1 MLDAKPKVTVKPK
14 PVKVAKRAV
23 KSGRMMSPELLAL
36 AEKIETLQSSDIS
49 NLKRV
54 ASRLSPEQIAMLRRK
69 AAQLTPADWEALR
82 RKLIQIKAE
91 TGITIPKKT
100 KMELLKVIKKAKSK
114 KGMAGSADSMA
125 EMENVEGMEGKK
137 TKSKKMMAGSGD
149 SMAEMDNVGD
159 MDGVTPIVPGKKR
172 MRVAKREVKG
182 DDKISRELIILAAK
196 RKMLKHSDIATL
208 KQVASTLTPEQKAT
222 LRRRAAR
229 LTPEDWEELRA
240 KLLKM
245 RAQTGQ
251 GASPKL
257 SNVIRKAKAK
267 EGMGAADIPIAEV
280 LVGPDMTVKR
290 KKPIVVKRQI
300 VDSKSLDPTLMKK
313 LKEMKPSDLAGI
325 QEKISKLTPAQK
337 KMLQEKAGNLTP
349 EDLKSLKE
357 NFEKMQLKKGS
368 VKSVSKRETKD
379 SVHSPEFEALLMKL
393 KSVNASNAAAIQK
406 KIAMLT
412 PEQKADLKARVSKL
426 NSADLK
432 ALSKLRKESGIT
444 LSPKYQEELSK
455 LKAAK
460 SGKMSADKAAVK
472 SVSKR
477 EVKDSVH
484 SPEFEAL
491 LMKLKSVNASNAAAI
506 QKKIAML
513 TPEQKA
519 DLKAKVSKLNS
530 ADMKALNELKEKS
543 GITLSPKYQEAMK
556 SMGKREVDDSAHSPE
571 FKALLMKLKSVNA
584 SNAAAIQKK
593 IAMLTPEQKADL
605 KAKVSKLNKA
615 DLEALNK
622 LKEKSGI
629 TLSPKYQEALDKMKA
644 AKSGKMS
651 PPDETAAKSKGKR
664 ETKDIVQSPE
674 FTALLKKLKSLQLS
688 DAAAIQ
694 EKIGMLTPEQKA
706 DLKQK
711 VSKLSSADMEALNKL
726 KEESGIT
733 LPPKFQEELS
743 KMKAAKAGKMSPSVG
758 KDETKMTKSKKTKR
772 AKKVSDDDDDATT
785 DKSTKNVSLSPG
797 YLLDLI
803 NKINTLKQIATSLQ
817 ALTG

>member
-1 MLDAKPKVTVKPK
+1 
-14 PVKVAKRAV
+14 
-23 KSGRMMSPELLAL
+23 
-36 AEKIETLQSSDIS
+36 
-49 NLKRV
+49 
-54 ASRLSPEQIAMLRRK
+54 
-69 AAQLTPADWEALR
+69 
-82 RKLIQIKAE
+82 
-91 TGITIPKKT
+91 
-100 KMELLKVIKKAKSK
+100 
-114 KGMAGSADSMA
+114 
-125 EMENVEGMEGKK
+125 
-137 TKSKKMMAGSGD
+137 
-149 SMAEMDNVGD
+149 
-159 MDGVTPIVPGKKR
+159 
-172 MRVAKREVKG
+172 
-182 DDKISRELIILAAK
+182 
-196 RKMLKHSDIATL
+196 
-208 KQVASTLTPEQKAT
+208 
-222 LRRRAAR
+222 
-229 LTPEDWEELRA
+229 
-240 KLLKM
+240 
-245 RAQTGQ
+245 
-251 GASPKL
+251 
-257 SNVIRKAKAK
+257 
-267 EGMGAADIPIAEV
+267 
-280 LVGPDMTVKR
+280 
-290 KKPIVVKRQI
+290 
-300 VDSKSLDPTLMKK
+300 
-313 LKEMKPSDLAGI
+313 
-325 QEKISKLTPAQK
+325 
-337 KMLQEKAGNLTP
+337 
-349 EDLKSLKE
+349 
-357 NFEKMQLKKGS
+357 
-368 VKSVSKRETKD
+368 
-379 SVHSPEFEALLMKL
+379 
-393 KSVNASNAAAIQK
+393 
-406 KIAMLT
+406 MLT
-412 PEQKADLKARVSKL
+412 PEQKADLKAKVSKL
-426 NSADLK
+426 NSADLE
-432 ALSKLRKESGIT
+432 ALNKLKEKSGIT
-444 LSPKYQEELSK
+444 LSPKFQEALSK
-455 LKAAK
+455 MKAAK
-460 SGKMSADKAAVK
+460 SGKMSSSDKTAVK

-543 GITLSPKYQEAMK
+543 GITLSPKYQEELSKMRAAKSMPSSDKTMK

-743 KMKAAKAGKMSPSVG
+743 KMKAAKAGKMSPSV
-758 KDETKMTKSKKTKR
+758 DETKMTKSKKTKR